1 MRYFN
6 NILNLLSPDY
16 LMHADFQS
24 ADRRQR
30 QHILGIFFV
39 ALCTLVGYTNM
50 GQAGIGAVNQA
61 QVSNYCPVPQN
72 TVIAQPKMLFLF
84 LDHHLDSPTFQITAD
99 NLFHRQTSIISNQSD
114 NSTIYLAFGK
124 YDFDLSE
131 FFHSSDTL
139 SKLVTGRFSQTFNA
153 VPSACSVQNV
163 PAVVPDFVF
172 GRFYCKPSIRPA
184 DADKRPFP
192 LFTSIDNSRAKIE
205 CIEQNSNVKFFV
217 NICIEDNL
225 TGQFSQ
231 FFKRNLKTF
240 RMLFFDIKPRA
251 ERDCYTSVEQ
261 AGFNNGVAV
270 GVFTGGMVIYL
281 ADSIHLFSFLDRL
294 GVIDNQQAVFDAFF
308 VKFFE
313 QPLSLA
319 GDDTALVKVASPE
332 KFTVV
337 GSVCA
342 VSEKVDKPLYST
354 AMTDTDG
361 QNHGCVIL
369 VDVSRKIVFDRVEKR
384 FDFLRNFTDSKH
396 AAPLLISI
404 C

>member
-16 LMHADFQS
+16 LVHADFQS

-72 TVIAQPKMLFLF
+72 AVIAQPKMLFLF
-84 LDHHLDSPTFQITAD
+84 LDHHLDSPTFQISAD

-114 NSTIYLAFGK
+114 NSTVALAFGK
-124 YDFDLSE
+124 YDFDLPE

-139 SKLVTGRFSQTFNA
+139 SKLITGSFSQPFNT
-153 VPSACSVQNV
+153 VPSARSAENIS
-163 PAVVPDFVF
+163 AVLADFVF
-172 GRFYCKPSIRPA
+172 GGIHCKPSIGLA

-192 LFTSIDNSRAKIE
+192 LLAGIDNSRAKIE
-205 CIEQNSNVKFFV
+205 CVEQNSDVKFFV
-217 NICIEDNL
+217 NVCVEDNL
-225 TGQFSQ
+225 TGQFGKL
-231 FFKRNLKTF
+231 FERYLKTF

-261 AGFNNGVAV
+261 ASFDNSVAV
-270 GVFTGGMVIYL
+270 GVFAGGMVMNL
-281 ADSIHLFSFLDRL
+281 ADSIHLFSFLDCL
-294 GVIDNQQAVFDAFF
+294 GVIDNQQAVFDVFF
-308 VKFFE
+308 VQFFE

-319 GDDTALVKVASPE
+319 GDDTALVEVASPE

-342 VSEKVDKPLYST
+342 VPEQVDKPLYST

-361 QNHGCVIL
+361 QDHGCVIL
-369 VDVSRKIVFDRVEKR
+369 VNMSREIIFDRVEKR